1 MKRHNI
7 LCMSILL
14 SFAAC
19 LTAFAQDD
27 VEYDDE
33 EVQETV
39 VKKKAPVK
47 KPQYPTMEVKGV
59 IVDAATKAPLAGI
72 QVQTLND
79 RNYAAMTNEKG
90 EFTIKV
96 PTFATSLFVHA
107 PRYLNQQVGIG
118 RGDKVLHIAIIPE
131 HFKAMYENGTRLGAF
146 SETAVTGNMSFTAE
160 PEVENNIGA
169 DVRAVNRSGG
179 PGYGA
184 AMFVRGLNSLNAN
197 AQPLVVVDGVIRD
210 MQDTRATLHYGDY
223 TNLFLN
229 IAPEDIEK
237 VQVLKNGTA
246 LYGAKGGNGDIL
258 ITTKRGHSMATRIN
272 ANVGVG
278 VVTLGRLPEMMDADQ
293 YRLYAT
299 EMLGT

>member
-118 RGDKVLHIAIIPE
+118 RGDRVLHIAIIPE

-229 IAPEDIEK
+229 IAPEDIE
-237 VQVLKNGTA
+237 
-246 LYGAKGGNGDIL
+246 
-258 ITTKRGHSMATRIN
+258 
-272 ANVGVG
+272 
-278 VVTLGRLPEMMDADQ
+278 
-293 YRLYAT
+293 
-299 EMLGT
+299 